1 MLEKYALAINKIRRI
16 DDLKD
21 ELRSLKG
28 EDGKLSSSAMVV
40 SKREAL
46 VKAEIKSLRNEV
58 YDLLSECFAEAK
70 SEEHRAKVREACIYA
85 SDGRYVISEVSKNQ

>member
-28 EDGKLSSSAMVV
+28 EDGKLSSSAMVYR
-40 SKREAL
+40 KKNDWRE
-46 VKAEIKSLRNEV
+46 KAGNDDV
-58 YDLLSECFAEAK
+58 
-70 SEEHRAKVREACIYA
+70 
-85 SDGRYVISEVSKNQ
+85 